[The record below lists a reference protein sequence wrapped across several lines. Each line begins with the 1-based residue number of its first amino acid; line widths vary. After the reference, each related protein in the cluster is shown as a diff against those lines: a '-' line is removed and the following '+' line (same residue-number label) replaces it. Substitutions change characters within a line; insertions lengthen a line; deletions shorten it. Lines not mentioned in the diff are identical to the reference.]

1 MNVRVLLV
9 DDHHDVR
16 TSLAQRLQGDPH
28 LDLVGAAGS
37 LEEAAALLR
46 QAGTDTDIVLLDI
59 HGHNGHGLEVC
70 RTLHE
75 LTDAPVVL
83 FTSFMTPELWA
94 AGREAGAA
102 DLLLKHIDTD
112 RLSRE
117 ILRLAD
123 RHRERRYPDQP

>member
-1 MNVRVLLV
+1 MKARVLLV

-16 TSLAQRLQGDPH
+16 ISLAQRLERDAR
-28 LDLVGAAGS
+28 LELIGAAAR

-46 QAGTDTDIVLLDI
+46 KSPADIVLLDV
-59 HGHNGHGLEVC
+59 HGHDGQGLEVC
-70 RTLHE
+70 RALYA

-102 DLLLKHIDTD
+102 GVLLKQIDSD
-112 RLSRE
+112 GLGLE
-117 ILRLAD
+117 ILRIAKQ
-123 RHRERRYPDQP
+123 HRGRRQPDAP

>member
-16 TSLAQRLQGDPH
+16 TSLAQRLRGDPR

-37 LEEAAALLR
+37 LEEAVALLR
-46 QAGTDTDIVLLDI
+46 QAGTDIVLLDI
-59 HGHNGHGLEVC
+59 HRHDGHGLEVC
-70 RTLHE
+70 RVLHE

-94 AGREAGAA
+94 AGRQAGAA

-112 RLSRE
+112 LLSRE

-123 RHRERRYPDQP
+123 RHRGTRHPDTP